1 MRITSQTGGESRWKA
16 PEKIAFRILFVY
28 LLLQVLP
35 LDWKFYSYLGT
46 VDWSGLAYQ
55 DIFNLARYTT
65 RFTAGPAGFSDW
77 GILFGIAV
85 VAGLLWTYRDA
96 GRTDNY
102 HQLYY
107 WLRVLVRYRLA
118 LAILAYG
125 FIKFFPMQAPYPSL
139 SSLNTPYGAFNRW
152 KLFSLSL
159 GIVPS
164 YELFLGL
171 VEIVI
176 GLLLLNRKTASIAAF
191 IFLVFCGNIFMSNL
205 AYEGGDTVYSLY
217 LITLALFVFSF
228 DLLRVVQLLILQLPT
243 APNVFRPAFADRW
256 KMLRVVLKSAF
267 VLFFVVI
274 YGIKTG
280 IGARKNPYQYP
291 TAKGLPAA
299 AGLYNVSTYVLNNDT
314 VAYTPS
320 HPKRWQNVVFEE
332 WNTLSIRSG
341 EPVVVDSNNAHLVPK
356 ADADKRYESEG
367 TNGRHY
373 YSYVI
378 DSVHQQLLLSNR
390 NPHYQHDVFVL
401 QYSRPAA
408 DRVVL
413 AGITAAR
420 DSVYMVLDKLPK
432 KYLLEEAAKGDG
444 RLRKLR
450 L

>member
-1 MRITSQTGGESRWKA
+1 MGITSQTGAESRWNA
-16 PEKIAFRILFVY
+16 PEKTAFRILFVY

-35 LDWKFYSYLGT
+35 LDWKFYSYLAK
-46 VDWSGLAYQ
+46 VDWTELAYQ

-65 RFTAGPAGFSDW
+65 RFSAGPAAFTDW
-77 GILFGIAV
+77 GIIFAIAV
-85 VAGLLWTYRDA
+85 VAGLIWTYRDA

-102 HQLYY
+102 DKLYY

-125 FIKFFPMQAPYPSL
+125 FIKFFPLQAPYPSL

-171 VEIVI
+171 VEILT
-176 GLLLLNRKTASIAAF
+176 GLLLLHRKTASIAAF
-191 IFLVFCGNIFMSNL
+191 IFLIFCGNIFMSNL

-217 LITLALFVFSF
+217 LITLALFIFSF
-228 DLLRVVQLLILQLPT
+228 DLLRVVRLLVLQLPT
-243 APNVFRPAFADRW
+243 APNNFRPSFTGGW
-256 KMLRVVLKSAF
+256 KVGRVALKSAF
-267 VLFFVVI
+267 VLFFVLI
-274 YGIKTG
+274 YGVKTG
-280 IGARKNPYQYP
+280 TGARKDPYQYP
-291 TAKGLPAA
+291 TAKGLAAA
-299 AGLYNVSTYVLNNDT
+299 AGLYNVSTYVLNGDT
-314 VAYTPS
+314 VTYSPS

-332 WNTLSIRSG
+332 WNTLSIRSN
-341 EPVVVDSNNAHLVPK
+341 EPVLLDSNNAHLVPK
-356 ADADKRYESEG
+356 ADTGKRYESEG

-378 DSVHQQLLLSNR
+378 DSVHQRLLLSNR

-401 QYSRPAA
+401 QYSRPSAG
-408 DRVVL
+408 RVVL
-413 AGITAAR
+413 AGITAAK
-420 DSVYMVLDKLPK
+420 DSVLVVLDKLPK
-432 KYLLEEAAKGDG
+432 KYLLEEAAKGEG
-444 RLRKLR
+444 RLRKLK

>member
-1 MRITSQTGGESRWKA
+1 MGITSQTGGESRWKA
-16 PEKIAFRILFVY
+16 PEKAAFRILFVY

-46 VDWSGLAYQ
+46 VYRGQLAYQ

-65 RFTAGPAGFSDW
+65 RFTAGPASFADW

-85 VAGLLWTYRDA
+85 LAGGIWTYRDA
-96 GRTDNY
+96 GRTANY
-102 HQLYY
+102 DKLYY

-125 FIKFFPMQAPYPSL
+125 FIKFFPLQAPYPSL

-171 VEIVI
+171 VEIVT
-176 GLLLLNRKTASIAAF
+176 GLLLLNRRTASIAAF
-191 IFLVFCGNIFMSNL
+191 IFLIFCGNIFMSNL
-205 AYEGGDTVYSLY
+205 AYEGGDIVYSLY
-217 LITLALFVFSF
+217 LIILALFIFSF
-228 DLLRVVQLLILQLPT
+228 DLLRVVRLLILQLPT
-243 APNVFRPAFADRW
+243 APNVFRPYFTGRW
-256 KMLRVVLKSAF
+256 KVARVVLKSVF
-267 VLFFVVI
+267 ILFFVLI

-280 IGARKNPYQYP
+280 IGARKDPYQYP
-291 TAKGLPAA
+291 TAGGLPAV
-299 AGLYNVSTYVLNNDT
+299 AGLYNVRTYVLNGDT
-314 VAYTPS
+314 VAYSLS

-332 WNTLSIRSG
+332 WNTLSVRSN
-341 EPVVVDSNNAHLVPK
+341 EPVVVDSNNEHRVPK

-373 YSYVI
+373 YSYVV

-390 NPHYQHDVFVL
+390 NPHYPHDVFVL

-413 AGITAAR
+413 EGITAAK
-420 DSVYMVLDKLPK
+420 DSVYVVLDRLPK
-432 KYLLEEAAKGDG
+432 KYLLEEAAKGEG
-444 RLRKLR
+444 RLKKLK